1 MSQAK
6 KGDKVKVHYT
16 GKLRDGSVFDSSVN
30 REPLEFE
37 LGAGMMIAGFDAAV
51 TGMAVG
57 DKKIADIPAEKAYGQ
72 KNNELVVEIRRD
84 QLPPDLA
91 PEIGQ
96 KFGMQQPDGQSIP
109 VVITRIEE
117 ETIELDANHP
127 LAGKDLVFEIELMEI
142 A

>member
-96 KFGMQQPDGQSIP
+96 KLGMQQPDGQSIP
-109 VVITRIEE
+109 TTPWREKIWSSR
-117 ETIELDANHP
+117 
-127 LAGKDLVFEIELMEI
+127 
-142 A
+142 

>member
-16 GKLRDGSVFDSSVN
+16 GKLRDGSVFDSSVD

-51 TGMAVG
+51 MGMSIG
-57 DKKIADIPAEKAYGQ
+57 DKKVADIPAEKAYGQ
-72 KNNELVVEIRRD
+72 KNSELVVEVRKD
-84 QLPPDLA
+84 QLPADLT

-96 KFGMQQPDGQSIP
+96 KLGMQQPDGQSIP

-127 LAGKDLVFEIELMEI
+127 LAGKDLIFEIELMEI